1 MPGQHTVQTPYMV
14 GPVHCYTVECAGE
27 LVLFDTGPPT
37 EVGKKYLKETINL
50 KRLRHIIITHCH
62 LDHYGLSSWLE
73 KNSDAVVYL
82 PNLDILKIQN
92 QERRLRYMFEM
103 LSSMGFADNFLRV
116 LRESFNRAVLFPPFP
131 ERFLVAERDIPERL
145 GLTVTSCAG
154 HSQSDL
160 VYSTDRWAITGDTLL
175 RNIYQ
180 SPLLDID
187 LEHTRRFNNYQAYCR
202 SLLNL
207 AQLRGKI
214 ILPGHRQDIESVDAT
229 IIFYIKKTL
238 QRIRFLKP
246 YLDESSV
253 ARIIE
258 QIFGE
263 QMSDPFH
270 VYLKA
275 SEIVFM
281 RDLLQNPSILKTAL
295 KKIGLFSS
303 VQGEYDRVLE

>member
-14 GPVHCYTVECAGE
+14 GPVHCYTVECGGE

-37 EVGKKYLKETINL
+37 EAGKAYLKETIDL

-62 LDHYGLSSWLE
+62 LDHYGLCAWLE

-82 PNLDILKIQN
+82 PYLDILKIQN
-92 QERRLRYMFEM
+92 QERRLQHMFEI
-103 LSSMGFADNFLRV
+103 LASMGFADSFLAV
-116 LRESFNRAVLFPPFP
+116 LRESFSRSVLFPPFP

-145 GLTVTSCAG
+145 GLTVSSCAG

-160 VYSTDRWAITGDTLL
+160 VYSTDKWAITGDTLL

-207 AQLRGKI
+207 AGLRGKI
-214 ILPGHRQDIESVDAT
+214 IFPGHRQNIDSVDAT
-229 IIFYIKKTL
+229 IIFYIRKTL
-238 QRIRFLKP
+238 QRIRYLKP
-246 YLDESSV
+246 YLDDSSV
-253 ARIIE
+253 AGIID
-258 QIFGE
+258 QVFGE

-281 RDLLQNPSILKTAL
+281 KDLLKNPSILKDAL

-303 VQGEYDRVLE
+303 VQTEYHRVLE